1 MSQAAKRIIFK
12 GRVQGVGFRFIALD
26 IANRYD
32 LTGRV
37 CNLLDGTVEMIAQ
50 GPSEDIDD
58 CLRDIKEAFAGY
70 IRETKIEEIPLN
82 SRYTDFKITF

>member
-1 MSQAAKRIIFK
+1 MNQAARRIIFK

-26 IANRYD
+26 IANRYN
-32 LTGRV
+32 LAGRV

-50 GPSEDIDD
+50 APSEDIDD

-82 SRYTDFKITF
+82 SLYTDFKITF

>member
-1 MSQAAKRIIFK
+1 MNQAAKRIIFK

-58 CLRDIKEAFAGY
+58 CLRDIKEAFASY

-82 SRYTDFKITF
+82 SLYTDFKITF

>member
-1 MSQAAKRIIFK
+1 MNQAAKRIIFK
-12 GRVQGVGFRFIALD
+12 GRVQGVGFRFTALD
-26 IANRYD
+26 IANRYN

-50 GPSEDIDD
+50 GPSEDIGD

-70 IRETKIEEIPLN
+70 IRETIIEEIPLN
-82 SRYTDFKITF
+82 SRYTDFKIAF